1 MSKPQTLS
9 LSPSKS
15 RYGFRFH
22 PSLLSLHSSL
32 FPSPSLSTSLLLSLE
47 VSTPLLSIPSI
58 QAQLPL
64 TLQTFQEMEKLPILL
79 FSPDGSPLP
88 SPKPPVFSLYLS
100 PEKQHSLLSF
110 ITFAQTLPMFSLIPF
125 SFPLLFNLTSSL
137 SILDRSI
144 SLTEILAFFQDPSL
158 LSLKWNPYLSKPSF
172 TSELTRSAASAT
184 THSPEKTPE
193 KSPSPDQT
201 SSALSPL
208 SDDEILSHLS
218 DLLEPPLQRPTPH
231 QLTELLRV
239 LSPSQSHALFPVS
252 SFDYRPILH
261 TALEK
266 TNGLL
271 SSQVLSFFPAF
282 VSTETPLLNPTSN

>member
-58 QAQLPL
+58 LAQLPL
-64 TLQTFQEMEKLPILL
+64 TLQTLQEMEKLPILL
-79 FSPDGSPLP
+79 FSSDGSPLP

-144 SLTEILAFFQDPSL
+144 SLTEIQAFFQDPSL

-172 TSELTRSAASAT
+172 TSELTRSAASAIDRELSPEQT
-184 THSPEKTPE
+184 PEKT
-193 KSPSPDQT
+193 PSPDQT
-201 SSALSPL
+201 SSALSLL

-282 VSTETPLLNPTSN
+282 VSTETPLA